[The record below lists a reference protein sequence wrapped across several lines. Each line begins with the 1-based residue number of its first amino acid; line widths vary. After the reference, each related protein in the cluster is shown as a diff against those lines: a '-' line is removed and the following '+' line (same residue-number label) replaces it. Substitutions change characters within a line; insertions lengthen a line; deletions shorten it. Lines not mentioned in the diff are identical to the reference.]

1 MTTSQSRKINK
12 LRHILLIFVI
22 FSIGVNMY
30 ADYKGAEKGIKS
42 NIFSI
47 YLPRKLYPFVDNQSS
62 FVLKDSNDDDLEVI
76 GIGFRYASMAYPIRN
91 ILAYGYN
98 KSSIIVLCDF
108 HDGKKT
114 LISYVDKYNSVSFK
128 EISFE
133 NMQNDDYHW
142 VNVRD
147 SDYANFTKMKSWAF
161 IFSVSFLISLA
172 ILKIKQP

>member
-22 FSIGVNMY
+22 FSIGVYMY

-108 HDGKKT
+108 HDGKKH
-114 LISYVDKYNSVSFK
+114 SFHMLTNTTRFLLRK
-128 EISFE
+128 SPL
-133 NMQNDDYHW
+133 
-142 VNVRD
+142 R
-147 SDYANFTKMKSWAF
+147 TCKMMIIIGSM
-161 IFSVSFLISLA
+161 
-172 ILKIKQP
+172 